1 MPERARFIRG
11 MFAWAGFKQVGI
23 EYVRAPRET
32 GETKYPLRKMI
43 RFSIDAMTAFSTKP
57 LKLAT
62 RLSFVSLFIAALMA
76 VYVFRSLILF
86 QTAPGWASVVL
97 AVAFFSGVQLLT
109 LGILGE
115 YVGRLY
121 IEAKKRPLYFV
132 SEELRSNAPIAAK
145 LTA

>member
-23 EYVRAPRET
+23 EYIRAPRETGET

-62 RLSFVSLFIAALMA
+62 RLSFVSLFVASMMA
-76 VYVFRSLILF
+76 IYVFRSLILF
-86 QTAPGWASVVL
+86 QTVPG
-97 AVAFFSGVQLLT
+97 
-109 LGILGE
+109 
-115 YVGRLY
+115 
-121 IEAKKRPLYFV
+121 
-132 SEELRSNAPIAAK
+132 
-145 LTA
+145 